1 MKVMSPRGK
10 PAVMGTAPV
19 RAKDTRQSGRNAQ
32 WMSLPVFRVALAM
45 VTVAGFSI
53 EGAKAQTS
61 SLGARQRITEAGKV
75 EDKSHRESPARPR
88 NLVYEHHGWTTLSPA
103 PPKAFRPGDLV
114 TIIVREQREWEADSE
129 LDTRKKFDIK
139 SELDAFFK
147 PIDGGLG
154 ASNFSRGKP
163 NVDYGFNQRL
173 KSEGDSSR
181 EDRLITRLTARIL
194 DVKPNGLLVLEA
206 KARITHDEE
215 SSQIT
220 VTGTCRKEDVT
231 ADNTVLSTQI
241 ADKQVAVSNEGA
253 IKAAATRGWI
263 TKLLD
268 LLKPI

>member
-1 MKVMSPRGK
+1 MVIMILAGWNVQSARG
-10 PAVMGTAPV
+10 
-19 RAKDTRQSGRNAQ
+19 
-32 WMSLPVFRVALAM
+32 
-45 VTVAGFSI
+45 
-53 EGAKAQTS
+53 QTS
-61 SLGARQRITEAGKV
+61 SIGARQRIVDAGKV
-75 EDKSHRESPARPR
+75 EQRSLRDVPPKPR
-88 NLVYEHHGWTTLSPA
+88 NLVYENYGWVTMTPA

-206 KARITHDEE
+206 RARIAHDEE

-241 ADKQVAVSNEGA
+241 ADKQVVVSNEGA